1 MKTLIILLLFSI
13 SLFSQ
18 IIHNQAAFITSQCYT
33 KTVDTNGK
41 KHNPCYSCHT
51 NAKIPNYMSDE
62 DIQESY
68 AFAEYATKNRWTNL
82 FKDRTNLVQ
91 KISDKEIL
99 DYIKTDNY
107 KNLKQRL
114 QNLPKKWDLNHNGS
128 WDGYLPDC
136 YFNFDTNGFDRD
148 EMNNI
153 TGWVAF
159 KYRPF
164 LGTFW
169 PTNGSTDD
177 VLIRLPKIFWLNSS
191 GKIDL
196 KIYTKN
202 LIIVEDLVKQ
212 TKKHTSYM
220 GLAKNKKLNIALG
233 LYPVGT
239 EFLHS
244 VRYIQPTNQGV
255 ELSKRMKELRYA
267 KKVSWSNYWEHQQIS
282 DEEFKEKHDFP
293 DRLSTYIYDGEYG
306 ISNKRGW
313 FYQGFIEDKQ
323 GELRPQNHEE
333 TLYCIGCHASIGAI
347 TDSTFAYPRKYAFG
361 YWDKKGVK
369 NVIDKNNE
377 YLDYL
382 KNNNHANEFRTNEE
396 VYNKFFKN
404 GKLKLQEANKIKSD
418 ISYLL
423 VPSKNRALLLN
434 KAYKII
440 VDEQSFIYG
449 RDTHVKPLSNVY
461 QEVKQDESTQLVPVT
476 RE

>member
-1 MKTLIILLLFSI
+1 MKTLFFLLLLSI

-33 KTVDTNGK
+33 KTVDANGK

-62 DIQESY
+62 DLQESY
-68 AFAEYATKNRWTNL
+68 SFPEYATKNRWTNL
-82 FKDRTNLVQ
+82 FKDRTDLVK

-99 DYIKTDNY
+99 EYIKTDNY
-107 KNLKQRL
+107 KNLKQKL
-114 QNLPKKWDLNHNGS
+114 QNLPKKWDLNHNGN

-136 YFNFDTNGFDRD
+136 YFNFDANGFDRD
-148 EMNNI
+148 KKNNI

-177 VLIRLPKIFWLNSS
+177 VLMRLPKVFWLNSA

-196 KIYTKN
+196 KIYTQN
-202 LIIVEDLVKQ
+202 LEIVEDLIKQ
-212 TKKHTSYM
+212 TKKHTSYA
-220 GLAKNKKLNIALG
+220 GLAKNKKLHIAPG

-244 VRYIQPTNQGV
+244 VRYIQPTQKGV
-255 ELSKRMKELRYA
+255 GLSKRMKELRYA
-267 KKVSWSNYWEHQQIS
+267 KKVSWSNYWEHQQLS
-282 DEEFKEKHDFP
+282 DEEFKENHDFP
-293 DRLSTYIYDGEYG
+293 DRLSTYIYDGESG

-333 TLYCIGCHASIGAI
+333 TLYCIGCHAAIGAI

-361 YWDKKGVK
+361 YWDKKGLK
-369 NVIDKNNE
+369 NVVDKDDE
-377 YLDYL
+377 YLSYL
-382 KNNNHANEFRTNEE
+382 KNNNHANEFRTNKE
-396 VYNKFFKN
+396 VYNKFFQN
-404 GKLKLQEANKIKSD
+404 GKLNLQEANKIKTD

-423 VPSKNRALLLN
+423 VPSKKRALLLN

-449 RDTHVKPLSNVY
+449 RDAHVKPLSNVHK
-461 QEVKQDESTQLVPVT
+461 EVKQDELTKLTPISRQ
-476 RE
+476 